1 MLEKIT
7 TEYAA
12 TIDSVR
18 NAINEMIG
26 LNKKAQ
32 SEADKTGKA
41 IDDGFV
47 KGSNGAKR
55 FNDEL
60 KRTAR
65 TQAELELKVRNLQ
78 ELLRDD
84 TKLGSSA
91 FRKVQAE
98 IKKTEAELDKLNG
111 KAKEVPG
118 TFREI
123 GSMVVAAFSVQAV
136 ISFTKELVK
145 TQREA
150 EILANQ
156 FAFVSGG
163 AEAGRAAFN
172 RLQKTAQ
179 ELGLDF
185 QVLSE
190 EYVKFANAARVMGMS
205 NEQALQVF
213 ENMSL
218 GLRGAGASA
227 QQQQR
232 AFLALTQI
240 MSKGRLMGQEL
251 TLQLGNALPGAV
263 GIAAKAMGV
272 TTSELNKMM
281 QEGQVLADDFVPKF
295 AAAVRDNFAG
305 ALAGKK
311 DSLDAAANRATNS
324 IEKWKRAVLDGTSV
338 AKNFADAVSTVFD
351 RQSIILQAQIPWY
364 EKLGRSLADVTGL
377 YAINQ
382 NLLQKEVNL
391 QAERQK
397 NQESINKAIQ
407 EEANRIFN
415 LDTSKRD
422 SELATLQMQKTDLEN
437 RQKKRGLMQAE
448 QRDYDQIAGV
458 ISSVAQLQQAAD
470 QKKAAAALK
479 DEEQQK
485 RLLELQK
492 KRDKELQKY
501 IDNIKNSVRNLK
513 ALEEREIRNSE
524 NTKKLAQE
532 AVDWQKNK
540 EKESLDGRKRFFQSY
555 QDDLDRRNKEGI
567 ATSQQAIED
576 ADNREKA
583 MLDQKAQAYRDFYS
597 TIQGLAN
604 DFLSYQLQLVR
615 SETQTRIDSLRFALD
630 TNRISE
636 EEYNARVIELK
647 RQQFEREKSIA
658 RGQALINGAL
668 AATNILANWAGKNP
682 IIAAALLGLTAVSVG
697 AQIATINAQTP
708 GFKDGVI
715 DLQGPGTSTSDS
727 IVARLS
733 KGESVMTAAETRQH
747 RDELMAIRNGT
758 FDDLVIEK
766 YIAPAL
772 IEQKQKQNGFAENF
786 ARAIKVQSSFDDTEM
801 IHAIRRN
808 RVVKLHPES
817 IEAMSSK
824 KISKAESRRKW

>member
-1 MLEKIT
+1 MERIT
-7 TEYAA
+7 TEYTA
-12 TIDSVR
+12 TIESVK

-32 SEADKTGKA
+32 AEADKTGKA

-84 TKLGSSA
+84 TKLGSAA

-190 EYVKFANAARVMGMS
+190 EYVRFANAARVMGMS

-272 TTSELNKMM
+272 TTGELNKMM

-324 IEKWKRAVLDGTSV
+324 IEKWKRAVLDGTSA

-397 NQESINKAIQ
+397 NQENINRAIQ

-415 LDTSKRD
+415 LDASKRD

-485 RLLELQK
+485 KLLELQK
-492 KRDKELQKY
+492 KRDKALKDY
-501 IDNIKNSVRNLK
+501 IDSINKAFNEMQLMNKQDEDNILDSIAAIEKRDGAQKKNTEKTVTELK
-513 ALEEREIRNSE
+513 NIWNDYD
-524 NTKKLAQE
+524 QF
-532 AVDWQKNK
+532 QKNQMEGLLAESDNAFK
-540 EKESLDGRKRFFQSY
+540 ED
-555 QDDLDRRNKEGI
+555 QDK
-567 ATSQQAIED
+567 TKQA
-576 ADNREKA
+576 
-583 MLDQKAQAYRDFYS
+583 LDQKAQAYRDFYS

-708 GFKDGVI
+708 GFKEGVI

-733 KGESVMTAAETRQH
+733 KGESVMTAAETKQH

-786 ARAIKVQSSFDDTEM
+786 ARAIKVQSTFDDTEM

-808 RVVKLHPES
+808 RKVELGEKTL
-817 IEAMSSK
+817 EALKPKSGV
-824 KISKAESRRKW
+824 SKALSRRGR